1 MAPNVSNIEDV
12 DMHDFQGLVQLARDL
27 AIDLVLPG
35 PDDVVVDGIA
45 DVFEKA
51 DIPCFAPSKAA
62 ARLEGSKAFAKD
74 FMRRFNIPTAEYRT
88 FDAYDLAREYAS
100 AINHRIVIKA
110 SGLAAGKGVV
120 LPETKEE
127 AQRELHEMM
136 VDKKFGDSKVV
147 IEEFLSGDEI
157 SILTFSDGHT
167 FKSLP
172 PCQDHKRIFDGSR
185 GPNTGGMGV
194 YGPTDFVSSDMMAQ
208 IERDIIAPTL
218 QGLKDDGMLCHCGF
232 CILVCLRTLADS

>member
-1 MAPNVSNIEDV
+1 
-12 DMHDFQGLVQLARDL
+12 
-27 AIDLVLPG
+27 
-35 PDDVVVDGIA
+35 
-45 DVFEKA
+45 
-51 DIPCFAPSKAA
+51 
-62 ARLEGSKAFAKD
+62 
-74 FMRRFNIPTAEYRT
+74 MRRFNIPTAEYRT

-218 QGLKDDGMLCHCGF
+218 QGLKDDGMLCPCGF